1 VARKNKKDTLGN
13 YIKKVGYI
21 DVYQKFT
28 FNRQGKA
35 EGSSYRLVHAKNVLQ
50 DNFKSILIAEQSAS
64 SMVKDNVK
72 YDKYKKS

>member
-1 VARKNKKDTLGN
+1 MARKNKKDTLGN

>member
-13 YIKKVGYI
+13 YVKKVGYI

-35 EGSSYRLVHAKNVLQ
+35 EGSSYRLVHAKNVLR
-50 DNFKSILIAEQSAS
+50 DNLNSIFIAEQSAS
-64 SMVKDNVK
+64 TLVKDNIK
-72 YDKYKKS
+72 YDKYGKS

>member
-1 VARKNKKDTLGN
+1 MARKNKKDTLGN

-28 FNRQGKA
+28 FNRQGKV

-64 SMVKDNVK
+64 NMVKDNVK